1 MRRHR
6 GSTLVLAA
14 ALLAGAVQLAG
25 CAAPLSLDAPAV
37 AELPA
42 PVPDWIT
49 VRATEA
55 DDGRRITLAR
65 AGSMSVALRAPSG
78 AGTGWIV
85 AGQPA
90 GLALTGRFTGPVW
103 PPGAPASATVPA
115 PIWQVFVF
123 EALAP
128 GEGTLRFELRGTEA
142 LGPSRPRSLVL
153 RVTVPPG

>member
-1 MRRHR
+1 VRRHR
-6 GSTLVLAA
+6 GSTLLLSA
-14 ALLAGAVQLAG
+14 ALLVGVAQLAG

-42 PVPDWIT
+42 PVPEWIT
-49 VRATEA
+49 VRVSEA
-55 DDGRRITLAR
+55 DDGRRIELAR
-65 AGSMSVALRAPSG
+65 AGSMAVALRVPSG

-85 AGQPA
+85 VGQPS

-128 GEGTLRFELRGTEA
+128 GEGTLRFELRGNEA
-142 LGPSRPRSLVL
+142 LGSSRARSLTL